1 MGGSPFARYIHC
13 DIYYCLTTVNKGLYG
28 TGKLLLNI
36 LFIALSLDCII
47 CEYSV
52 RYIGLYRLSMILLI
66 LMRCYVFRK
75 TNKRFS
81 QNPFFSYSLD
91 IIQGK
96 ELHNT
101 KG

>member
-47 CEYSV
+47 CEYCV
-52 RYIGLYRLSMILLI
+52 FGAFYGRYQYF
-66 LMRCYVFRK
+66 Y
-75 TNKRFS
+75 
-81 QNPFFSYSLD
+81 FFGRD
-91 IIQGK
+91 
-96 ELHNT
+96 
-101 KG
+101 

>member
-52 RYIGLYRLSMILLI
+52 LFKILYMISFTELI
-66 LMRCYVFRK
+66 FLRKKIFRE
-75 TNKRFS
+75 TNKGFS
-81 QNPFFSYSLD
+81 ETQFFCRPLISSKNKLA
-91 IIQGK
+91 
-96 ELHNT
+96 
-101 KG
+101 

>member
-47 CEYSV
+47 CEYRV
-52 RYIGLYRLSMILLI
+52 IFKMLKPPYTNAFLHYDETEGIL
-66 LMRCYVFRK
+66 C
-75 TNKRFS
+75 NK
-81 QNPFFSYSLD
+81 
-91 IIQGK
+91 
-96 ELHNT
+96 
-101 KG
+101 